1 MIPSFKKLHYAK
13 NWFAALFHPM
23 SREVLNADSQQ
34 PQFFFS
40 MDWSS
45 TMKIYDASRQTLLM
59 DLRWM
64 RASGWRTWEV
74 YVGNKKQGA
83 IRAEILQSILALG
96 TERWSVLNESGEEVL
111 KVNAP
116 QRKAIEHVLDE
127 LTNLYNPT
135 HVLTIANLKGATV
148 ATISMKHGMFS
159 SFYDLSLEKVT
170 EEERVLILALFSAI
184 LLMLRK

>member
-1 MIPSFKKLHYAK
+1 MIPSFKKLHYEK

-23 SREVLNADSQQ
+23 SREVSNAESQQ
-34 PQFFFS
+34 PLFFFS

-64 RASGWRTWEV
+64 RAAGWRTWEV
-74 YVGNKKQGA
+74 YVGNKKQGSV
-83 IRAEILQSILALG
+83 RAEILQSFLALG
-96 TERWSVLNESGEEVL
+96 TERWSVLDESGKEIL
-111 KVNAP
+111 KVSAP
-116 QRKAIEHVLDE
+116 QGKAIEHVLDE

-135 HVLTIANLKGATV
+135 HVLVLENLKGEKL

-170 EEERVLILALFSAI
+170 DQERMLILALFSAI